1 MSKRPSDSKP
11 PAKIRKNYLDRT
23 KQHADSLAA
32 SNKIVK
38 GDFRKPTKQV
48 KKAAPKKR
56 VPTPILPP
64 VAEKKK

>member
-32 SNKIVK
+32 ANNKSA
-38 GDFRKPTKQV
+38 P
-48 KKAAPKKR
+48 KKSTAKKR

-64 VAEKKK
+64 VADTSRKK